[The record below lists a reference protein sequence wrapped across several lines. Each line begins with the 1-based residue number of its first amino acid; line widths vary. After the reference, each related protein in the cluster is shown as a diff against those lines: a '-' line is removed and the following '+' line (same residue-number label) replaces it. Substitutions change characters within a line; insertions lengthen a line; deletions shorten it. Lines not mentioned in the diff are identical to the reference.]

1 MKFPND
7 KHQGPNKDQE
17 DKQQIPNKTDRS
29 LLGQSTIGDLELK
42 PRDSSPGWERQ
53 PLRLEDRISTI
64 AI

>member
-42 PRDSSPGWERQ
+42 PRDSNPWVGTAT
-53 PLRLEDRISTI
+53 P
-64 AI
+64 AIGRPN